1 VHVPDVGGH
10 YAVYELCT
18 SVSLP
23 GRSRPEGS
31 PGGARGREEFG
42 TEVVVQRRF
51 SEFQRLH
58 EHIVSAY
65 SGTCYTVPALPPK
78 TWMLRRFDLP
88 FLVDRKRRL
97 QHYLQ
102 GILLLPSV
110 AENADLRA
118 FVMANDGHGQGRA
131 GAVSAHR
138 QAQQT
143 DEI

>member
-1 VHVPDVGGH
+1 M
-10 YAVYELCT
+10 L
-18 SVSLP
+18 
-23 GRSRPEGS
+23 
-31 PGGARGREEFG
+31 
-42 TEVVVQRRF
+42 RRF

-118 FVMANDGHGQGRA
+118 FVMANDGHLAELAKG
-131 GAVSAHR
+131 HR
-138 QAQQT
+138 EA
-143 DEI
+143 EGGPSRG